1 MNTITHPLDNDNVD
15 DVDDNNDNNNKK
27 QQLII
32 RINCIV
38 GSFLLFFF
46 VTCLSAT
53 KYL

>member
-15 DVDDNNDNNNKK
+15 DDDDDNNDNNNNNK

-32 RINCIV
+32 RINCIL

-46 VTCLSAT
+46 DLFEC
-53 KYL
+53 